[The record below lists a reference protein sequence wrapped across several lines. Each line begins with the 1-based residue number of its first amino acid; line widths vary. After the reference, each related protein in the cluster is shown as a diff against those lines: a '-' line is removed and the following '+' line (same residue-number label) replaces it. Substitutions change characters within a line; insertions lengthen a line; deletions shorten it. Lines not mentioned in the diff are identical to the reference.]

1 MVLGAGRGPLVDC
14 SLQASKNAAFRVKI
28 YAIEKNK
35 NAVNTLRNRMFEE

>member
-14 SLQASKNAAFRVKI
+14 SLRASKSAAHRVKV

-35 NAVNTLRNRMFEE
+35 NAVNTLRNRMLE